1 MFLTLTFL
9 FAIGSMFGWEL
20 EVLFR
25 RCVTQKK
32 WENPGFLTGPCL
44 PLYGFS
50 LCILYIFTQLEH
62 TFPVKREWVEKI
74 ILFALMAIAITALEY
89 LIGNIMLYVAHI
101 RLWDY
106 FDCKWNING
115 IICPQ
120 YTFYWMLLSAV
131 YYFLI
136 HPHTLNVL
144 EWLSHNLAFSFG
156 IGFFYGILVIDV
168 VYSGHIMNYISE
180 FADKNKIVI
189 RLESLRKYVQEGF
202 KQRKPRFLL
211 SLKPE
216 KPLSEILEQYKNKL
230 SFSKKIIVIERH
242 CFAITM
248 KYNI

>member
-1 MFLTLTFL
+1 MNIFLTLTFL
-9 FAIGSMFGWEL
+9 FAIGSMLGWGL

-50 LCILYIFTQLEH
+50 LCILYLLTQLEH
-62 TFPVKREWVEKI
+62 TLPVKTEWLEKL

-89 LIGNIMLYVAHI
+89 LIGTLMLSVAHI

-136 HPHTLNVL
+136 HPHTLNAL
-144 EWLSHNLAFSFG
+144 DWLSHNLAFSFG
-156 IGFFYGILVIDV
+156 IGFFYGIFVIDV
-168 VYSGHIMNYISE
+168 AYSTHIMNYISR
-180 FADKNKIVI
+180 FADENQIVI

-230 SFSKKIIVIERH
+230 SFSKK
-242 CFAITM
+242 
-248 KYNI
+248 NNSN

>member
-1 MFLTLTFL
+1 
-9 FAIGSMFGWEL
+9 
-20 EVLFR
+20 
-25 RCVTQKK
+25 
-32 WENPGFLTGPCL
+32 
-44 PLYGFS
+44 
-50 LCILYIFTQLEH
+50 
-62 TFPVKREWVEKI
+62 
-74 ILFALMAIAITALEY
+74 MAIAITALEY

-101 RLWDY
+101 HLWDY
-106 FDCKWNING
+106 FDCKWNINE

-230 SFSKKIIVIERH
+230 SFSKK
-242 CFAITM
+242 
-248 KYNI
+248 NNSN